1 MNHEGKNIK
10 RDINKAIRFYKE
22 ASNFNN
28 QFAKNNLGVIYK
40 NGFDNPNI
48 NLSIEYFNEAIHQ
61 KKDKVAMYNLACLYF
76 DINEEKSKIIELLF
90 QSSNQNFYPSKELLC
105 LTLINEFGFD
115 YEKIHKEM
123 LKYKDNSKELF
134 TDICRIMEEKKYENI
149 ENLKERFNFYKSKD
163 FLYNYLEEI
172 ISLKDFLNN
181 DKRNSIQNKAQIF
194 NISSE
199 FYNGFGNDLL
209 QLKT

>member
-1 MNHEGKNIK
+1 MI
-10 RDINKAIRFYKE
+10 
-22 ASNFNN
+22 
-28 QFAKNNLGVIYK
+28 
-40 NGFDNPNI
+40 
-48 NLSIEYFNEAIHQ
+48 
-61 KKDKVAMYNLACLYF
+61 
-76 DINEEKSKIIELLF
+76 
-90 QSSNQNFYPSKELLC
+90 
-105 LTLINEFGFD
+105 LINEFGFD
-115 YEKIHKEM
+115 YEKIHTEM

-209 QLKT
+209 QSIT